1 MTANTEHGFADRTA
15 IVTGGANGI
24 GREIVEQFA
33 TQGATVVVAD
43 VEDGPEFGNDLDER
57 VHPVETDVTDEA
69 AVADLAETALAE
81 FGSIDVLVNNAAI
94 FFQTSLLKMTPEQIE
109 TTLSVNMGGTI
120 YCTRAVLA
128 SMLERGGK
136 IITIASLAGTR
147 GSPTDPVYGAAK
159 GGMVSFTRSLARQ
172 YTDEGVFSNVVA
184 PGPTDTEMFPKER
197 RPAVR
202 ERSPIDRLIAPEEIA
217 DAVRF
222 FAETECISG
231 RVLEIGGGLA

>member
-1 MTANTEHGFADRTA
+1 MSQPTAL
-15 IVTGGANGI
+15 VTGGSGGI
-24 GREIVEQFA
+24 GSACVRELAGDHNVAIHYHTNRE
-33 TQGATVVVAD
+33 GAEAAAEA
-43 VEDGPEFGNDLDER
+43 VEDSD
-57 VHPVETDVTDEA
+57 TEA
-69 AVADLAETALAE
+69 LIVQADLADRSDVERMVNHVTDK
-81 FGSIDVLVNNAAI
+81 FGGIDVLVNNAAI